1 MKDDELE
8 TWRRQWNSQ
17 PAVPIDLIRK
27 VERQTVYM
35 KLEQIS
41 LLLPALIG
49 VATIV
54 LAVRVR
60 TFPWIILAIGI
71 WFFNIIGGYI
81 QIKNAKGTWAPEA
94 DTTAAYVELS
104 IARCRAKLKNI
115 RLFYVLGPSLFAF
128 VSAVNFSII
137 YPVLKT
143 TRDHLIMF
151 GGLAEA
157 AAVMGFV
164 TWLMSNKGKKVRAEL
179 TYLMNLQRELKM

>member
-81 QIKNAKGTWAPEA
+81 QIKNTKGTWAPEA
-94 DTTAAYVELS
+94 DTTAA
-104 IARCRAKLKNI
+104 
-115 RLFYVLGPSLFAF
+115 
-128 VSAVNFSII
+128 
-137 YPVLKT
+137 
-143 TRDHLIMF
+143 
-151 GGLAEA
+151 
-157 AAVMGFV
+157 
-164 TWLMSNKGKKVRAEL
+164 
-179 TYLMNLQRELKM
+179 